1 MEAYQML
8 ECKPTFPLG
17 EAGKFLYEYN
27 KKKSENFIYDVLFN
41 TI

>member
-8 ECKPTFPLG
+8 EYKPTFPLG

-27 KKKSENFIYDVLFN
+27 KKSGGASIFR
-41 TI
+41 